1 MGYYQRSKKGDDESE
16 AVEMIDPKTN
26 WVASDNFGVT
36 DYSRIT
42 SNLNEAAEMVGVS
55 TVSYPLPTYARV
67 LDASYRRQI
76 VNQYAAIA
84 GAMGWKTTVAAES
97 SYWFNW
103 IELNAIEQLCVDVI
117 TAEGSVYQYG
127 DQSVEGTGTV
137 YGGGSRG

>member
-1 MGYYQRSKKGDDESE
+1 
-16 AVEMIDPKTN
+16 MIDPKTD

-42 SNLNEAAEMVGVS
+42 SNLNEVAEMVGVS

-84 GAMGWKTTVAAES
+84 GAMGWETTVAVES

-103 IELNAIEQLCVDVI
+103 VELNTIEQLCANVL
-117 TAEGSVYQYG
+117 TASDAKYRYG
-127 DQSVEGTGTV
+127 DQSVRGTGTV